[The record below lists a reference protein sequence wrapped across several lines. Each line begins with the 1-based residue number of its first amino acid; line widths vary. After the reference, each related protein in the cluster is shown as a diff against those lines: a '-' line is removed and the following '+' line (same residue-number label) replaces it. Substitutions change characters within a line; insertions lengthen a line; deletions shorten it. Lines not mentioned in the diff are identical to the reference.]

1 MMRTFGCAFFYSP
14 RKETRVTDKK
24 MPQRKEITSG
34 VAGKYETAPKSTKV
48 QNKKCGGQLK
58 KAPVKAKKSK

>member
-1 MMRTFGCAFFYSP
+1 
-14 RKETRVTDKK
+14 VTDKK